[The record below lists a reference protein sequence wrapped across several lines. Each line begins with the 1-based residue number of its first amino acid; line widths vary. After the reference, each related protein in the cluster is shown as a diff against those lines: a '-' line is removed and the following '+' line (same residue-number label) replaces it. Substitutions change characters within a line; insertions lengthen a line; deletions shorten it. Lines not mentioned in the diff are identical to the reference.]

1 MFTLSSRGKAD
12 RGPRVR
18 GGDGFLPDPI
28 RHRVPAIGVHQ
39 NRPVARRKG
48 ALVAI
53 VARADAARRA
63 DACRRLW
70 GVDIYAIGI
79 DEIARILR
87 LAPQRDGVAARS
99 AGVAARRSEE
109 HTSELQS
116 LMRISYAVFCLKKK
130 NTE

>member
-79 DEIARILR
+79 DEIARL
-87 LAPQRDGVAARS
+87 L
-99 AGVAARRSEE
+99 
-109 HTSELQS
+109 TSEQ
-116 LMRISYAVFCLKKK
+116 RPGGKGVISPFNSRGSTIL
-130 NTE
+130 